1 MNGATTIPER
11 RAFTLVEL
19 LVVIG
24 IIAVLIAI
32 LLPALSKARA
42 AAIRIQCLSNV
53 RQVATTLRLY
63 ALDNHDFVPLGYRAN
78 TKWTGYAVRVTKSI
92 SFPNDPPGLYQLF
105 GRLEIAGYLKQPRSL
120 YCPAENDPRWQY
132 NTPVNTWPP
141 GDLLG
146 SDFVRAGYN
155 LRPVVDWQNANYPS
169 VAGNRAPWPK
179 LTRLKNRTIVADFV
193 AHPGNVRMRHRSGV
207 NAGRADGSAVW
218 VSYDVFRSTIA
229 NIPEDYNSIG
239 AAFNSKYLDE
249 SVSPA
254 SGLWAKYDA
263 Q

>member
-1 MNGATTIPER
+1 MKPKQNKQGG
-11 RAFTLVEL
+11 FTLVEL

-24 IIAVLIAI
+24 IIALLIAI
-32 LLPALSKARA
+32 LLPALSKARE
-42 AAIRIQCLSNV
+42 AAIRTQCLSNV

-63 ALDNHDFVPLGYRAN
+63 ALDNRDFVPLGYRN
-78 TKWTGYAVRVTKSI
+78 NSKWAGYAVRITTSI
-92 SFPNDPPGLYQLF
+92 SIPNDPSGLYQLF

-132 NTPVNTWPP
+132 NTPVNAWPP
-141 GDLLG
+141 GDLR
-146 SDFVRAGYN
+146 SEFVRAGYN
-155 LRPVVDWQNANYPS
+155 LRPVVDWQNANFPS
-169 VAGNRAPWPK
+169 VSGRPAWPK

-193 AHPGNVRMRHRSGV
+193 AHSGNVRMRHRSGV

-229 NIPEDYNSIG
+229 NIPEDYGSIG
-239 AAFNSKYLDE
+239 AAFNPTYLNE